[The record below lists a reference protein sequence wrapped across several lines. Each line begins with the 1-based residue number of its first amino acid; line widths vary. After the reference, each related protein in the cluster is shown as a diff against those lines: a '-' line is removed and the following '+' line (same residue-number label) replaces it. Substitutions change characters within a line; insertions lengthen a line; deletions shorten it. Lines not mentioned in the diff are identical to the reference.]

1 MYEKL
6 LRALIDE
13 GRSEELLRLEDDFVN
28 RVSEY
33 LAKLDKKISNMA
45 EDDLRRILFE
55 KEKEI
60 IMLTYDQL
68 IKLRILKIT
77 VYALTGKSDLLKEEF
92 LTVDEREFLT
102 SLKRMLEKA
111 RENILKR
118 EIDIEKELIVVRIL
132 KDIPE
137 KIVGVDLKTYGPYKK
152 EDVAAIPYMYAKILI
167 DKGYAEPIEVDEK

>member
-6 LRALIDE
+6 LKALMDE
-13 GRSEELLRLEDDFVN
+13 GRSEELLKLEDDFAK

-33 LAKLDKKISNMA
+33 LTKLDRKISNMA
-45 EDDLRRILFE
+45 EDDLRRILLE

-60 IMLTYDQL
+60 IMLAYDQL
-68 IKLRILKIT
+68 VKLRILKIT
-77 VYALTGKSDLLKEEF
+77 VYALTGKRDLLKEEL

-102 SLKRMLEKA
+102 GLKRILEKT
-111 RENILKR
+111 RKNILRR

-167 DKGYAEPIEVDEK
+167 DKGYAEPIEVDEQ